1 MMVSTEHKPV
11 PSLTKHSCQWILSHQ
26 VPSCFLVHPSLSSP
40 HNPSSSQ
47 LPQWE
52 SWNFNPFQCK
62 GMGQSSQD
70 FLTIP
75 GKTKTKE
82 ICSHF
87 TQGCPMA
94 QRSVPASVLPLF
106 LLVIVQVPAGASL
119 RPWGLQRASKVHIKS
134 FTHSLTFL
142 HPLQMGMFGLR
153 LQVSVCLLKS
163 CPVAFSLEGMYWT
176 KIMCLVSF
184 QMKTGRK
191 HNTAIFTW
199 M

>member
-119 RPWGLQRASKVHIKS
+119 RPWGLQRASKDTLNRSHIPSHSSIHCKWECLGFAFKS
-134 FTHSLTFL
+134 LSA
-142 HPLQMGMFGLR
+142 
-153 LQVSVCLLKS
+153 S
-163 CPVAFSLEGMYWT
+163 
-176 KIMCLVSF
+176 
-184 QMKTGRK
+184 
-191 HNTAIFTW
+191 
-199 M
+199 